1 MYHLND
7 KEKQRLVEAIR
18 AVYAIP
24 FVDDIEDYIWEAIF
38 TYAKDIPS
46 VDPLTNTRSKNL
58 FDVVDKKSKI
68 GWSIKA
74 AQVNQDAIILPCD
87 FEVVIQR
94 SDIFTKAKELGF
106 SSLSTKSSPEDLGAA
121 LLKHWYEEKVQ
132 QDAKNQGIK
141 ERRVSIL
148 LKSKNRKNYVYFE
161 EKLVEYRESD
171 LIWAWTNT
179 LKKGLQARRI
189 KDNVLVFRW
198 YPNQKQ
204 FFERFIFP
212 EDAYGFCIEPQ
223 RLAADDVVEIL
234 LAKLEGKP

>member
-7 KEKQRLVEAIR
+7 KEKRRLVEAIR

-74 AQVNQDAIILPCD
+74 AQVNQDAIILPCE

-94 SDIFTKAKELGF
+94 ADIFTKAKDLGF

-132 QDAKNQGIK
+132 QDAKDQEIK

-171 LIWAWTNT
+171 LVWAWTGT
-179 LKKGLQARRI
+179 SKRGLQARRI

-212 EDAYGFCIEPQ
+212 EDAYEFCIEPQ

>member
-7 KEKQRLVEAIR
+7 EEKQRLVEAIR
-18 AVYAIP
+18 AVYAVP

-38 TYAKDIPS
+38 TYSKDIPS
-46 VDPLTNTRSKNL
+46 VDPLTNIRSKNL

-74 AQVNQDAIILPCD
+74 AQVAQNSITLPCE
-87 FEVVIQR
+87 FEIVIQR
-94 SDIFTKAKELGF
+94 ADIFTKAEELGF
-106 SSLSTKSSPEDLGAA
+106 GTLSTESPTEELGAA
-121 LLKHWYEEKVQ
+121 LLKHWYAEKVR
-132 QDAKNQGIK
+132 QDAEIQGVQEK
-141 ERRVSIL
+141 RVAIL

-161 EKLVEYRESD
+161 ERLLEYGEND
-171 LIWAWTNT
+171 LKWDWTDKK
-179 LKKGLQARRI
+179 KKGLQARRI

-198 YPNQKQ
+198 YPSQKQ

-212 EDAYGFCIEPQ
+212 GDAYEFRIEPK

-234 LAKLEGKP
+234 LAKLEGRL